1 MRIFLAICMFLK
13 IFFGWPALMGCGLY
27 WQTAILIANKPSSC
41 DQCSSVSLCIHDYKS
56 LYVVVMICATQV
68 NTQTD
73 QCWLAIVLAQQL
85 SQIS

>member
-1 MRIFLAICMFLK
+1 
-13 IFFGWPALMGCGLY
+13 MGCGLY
-27 WQTAILIANKPSSC
+27 WQTAILIANKPSSSC

-73 QCWLAIVLAQQL
+73 QC
-85 SQIS
+85 